1 VVCRNLL
8 IYFKPELQQD
18 LLDLFAYSL
27 QQTSGYLFLGK
38 AETARPARGS
48 FDLVNKKWKVYRCV
62 SGPVAAP
69 LTARPHAAHERVRRA
84 GEPVSAETVTAPA
97 EPIIELLHLRRL
109 NELVLRH
116 LPTGV
121 VLLDRAYR
129 ILSLNTMA
137 RRLLGIREPATE
149 QDFLHTVRALPYAAV
164 RDAVDAAFASR
175 SASTVADVAVESV
188 GGQTRFVTL
197 HVAPVQSDV
206 ASVDTAVV
214 SITDTSDF
222 VDLRRRVEAA
232 EKEQRQLV
240 EELGGSNARL
250 KRANDE
256 LQEANEELQGA
267 NEELLLAQEELQATN
282 EEFEATN
289 EELQATNEELETN
302 NEELQATNEELEATN
317 EELGARTA
325 ELQEMTN
332 SLALERARLGEMVNG
347 GPFSIVV
354 LRGAGLQVEAANAN
368 ATMLL
373 GSGLVGRTL
382 DEICTSDELL
392 PVLAGAREAYAKDS
406 AWSNVGGLRSP
417 PVDAPAA
424 LAFTAMPTHD
434 AAGGVTGVV
443 LYGHRRA

>member
-1 VVCRNLL
+1 M
-8 IYFKPELQQD
+8 
-18 LLDLFAYSL
+18 
-27 QQTSGYLFLGK
+27 
-38 AETARPARGS
+38 
-48 FDLVNKKWKVYRCV
+48 
-62 SGPVAAP
+62 AAP
-69 LTARPHAAHERVRRA
+69 LSTRSLAAQERTRRA
-84 GEPVSAETVTAPA
+84 EPVSAETVTAPA
-97 EPIIELLHLRRL
+97 EPSIELLHLRRL
-109 NELVLRH
+109 NDLVLRH

-129 ILSLNTMA
+129 ILSLNAMA

-164 RDAVDAAFASR
+164 RDAVDAAFAGR
-175 SASTVADVAVESV
+175 SASTVADVAVETV
-188 GGQTRFVTL
+188 AGQTRFVTL

-240 EELGGSNARL
+240 EELGSSNARL

-325 ELQEMTN
+325 ELQEMAN

-368 ATMLL
+368 AALLL
-373 GSGLVGRTL
+373 GRGLVGRTL
-382 DEICTSDELL
+382 DEICTSDELRA
-392 PVLAGAREAYAKDS
+392 VLAGAREAYASDS
-406 AWSNVGGLRSP
+406 PWSNADGVRSR

-424 LAFTAMPTHD
+424 LTFTAMPTHD
-434 AAGGVTGVV
+434 AAGDVTGVV